1 MSITNPLLTS
11 RDISALSKA
20 ERYKAYLK
28 NKYAKLKEEGIE
40 QDQRRKTLE
49 DEMNNMDLSEEEKI
63 RYRDELEKAEAEARR
78 DMRKRI
84 TIDDFESLTIIG
96 RGAFGEVRL
105 VRMKDSNSK
114 EIYGMLI
121 VGLSCHWSIFHSDEV
136 HVKRKHDRKES
147 GWPYSRRKRHSDRI

>member
-40 QDQRRKTLE
+40 QEQRRKTLE

-114 EIYGMLI
+114 EIYGRLMKNSFA
-121 VGLSCHWSIFHSDEV
+121 VG
-136 HVKRKHDRKES
+136 
-147 GWPYSRRKRHSDRI
+147 